1 MVLLDVAIDQTLKQ
15 IYGNKEI
22 EAKISRK
29 DMKSLLLLC
38 IKNGHFNFL
47 NNIYQQHGAP
57 MGISSW

>member
-22 EAKISRK
+22 EAKSSRK

-38 IKNGHFNFL
+38 IKNGHFIFL
-47 NNIYQQHGAP
+47 NNIYQQDGAP